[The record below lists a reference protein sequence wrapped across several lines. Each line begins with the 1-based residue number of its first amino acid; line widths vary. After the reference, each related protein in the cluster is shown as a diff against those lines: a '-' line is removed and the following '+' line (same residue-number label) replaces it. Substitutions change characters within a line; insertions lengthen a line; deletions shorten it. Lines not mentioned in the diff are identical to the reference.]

1 MEGVPRGLL
10 PSTPSALQGL
20 LLEPWLPP
28 PPGGEDILR
37 PLEFALSH
45 LQSEA
50 ACNPHNPI
58 LMNLCAPELAG
69 LGEIKLS
76 KLISPPGRLE
86 GNRGLAPDGIRVVL
100 RPINAELH
108 GLPLGSAQV
117 LGSGVPTSA
126 FPAVACRLVWS
137 MHAHERPLLASEG
150 AFPIGLCPLP
160 GLNEEAVGG
169 GRGRRILINREQ
181 RENVRSKAS

>member
-10 PSTPSALQGL
+10 PSAPSALQGL

-28 PPGGEDILR
+28 LPGGEDILR

-50 ACNPHNPI
+50 AYNPHNPI

-86 GNRGLAPDGIRVVL
+86 GNRGIAPDGIRVIL
-100 RPINAELH
+100 RPINTELQAASLWA
-108 GLPLGSAQV
+108 LPRFWGRGSPLQLSLQLRAGWYGVCMLMSVPSWPPRGPSLLGSAHFLALMRRE
-117 LGSGVPTSA
+117 LGVEGGDA
-126 FPAVACRLVWS
+126 F
-137 MHAHERPLLASEG
+137 
-150 AFPIGLCPLP
+150 
-160 GLNEEAVGG
+160 
-169 GRGRRILINREQ
+169 
-181 RENVRSKAS
+181 